1 MNCCFWNPEIWLSV
15 DDELPVFSF
24 NVPIFG
30 EFWFANH
37 FKSGQTPLIK
47 VGVIL
52 YLYTTVQSVEQ
63 IINRLESY
71 EGEKNDVQLY
81 I

>member
-1 MNCCFWNPEIWLSV
+1 MQSAAVFGLGNFWLSV
-15 DDELPVFSF
+15 GADFSF